1 MRSCVFKCTHD
12 KLNDYASNS
21 QIEREGGVEK
31 RARKQA
37 KKPREG
43 NEEMEK
49 VRNVVENCTCRDN
62 KEREKH

>member
-1 MRSCVFKCTHD
+1 M
-12 KLNDYASNS
+12 
-21 QIEREGGVEK
+21 EK

-43 NEEMEK
+43 NEEIKK

-62 KEREKH
+62 KEREKHKLSSVIVQRARNNF